1 MQPPTPY
8 RPGKYPPGPTYPA
21 FDGNNKALNAAEEA
35 RMLLIQKRINHTH
48 YHVDRL
54 QHDGFL
60 PRHPPPMV
68 DEYHDTLDERGT
80 QTDPMDTKPKATQTE
95 AYTSTG
101 TGPDDDGGGPQRERQ
116 PGRGVIERVTA
127 GATSTLGGM
136 AGGLAEG
143 GTNLLLHAT
152 RIALNAGAGVLKGI
166 GRYVGDMPEAPEW
179 PSHVPSIPSALALG
193 DDHPPPQPKAKA
205 KPRKVE
211 DDEEARPRK
220 VYEDDEAQP
229 MELTGGSSGSNEP
242 PARQPVFPYPFV
254 NVTPYNGDVFTIHSD
269 EEEEPAAAVQRR
281 ARRAAPDLPGGP
293 GGRSSRSGRSRTGLR
308 KGHAQQRPRS
318 IVNGL
323 LPPSWRDRWGVPAV
337 RSHRLARRARPRT
350 EATGAHGGTWRDEDA
365 VAAATHP

>member
-21 FDGNNKALNAAEEA
+21 FDGNNRALKAAEEA

-48 YHVDRL
+48 YHVERL

-60 PRHPPPMV
+60 PPHPPPME

-127 GATSTLGGM
+127 GATGTLGGM

-152 RIALNAGAGVLKGI
+152 GIALNAGAGVLKGI
-166 GRYVGDMPEAPEW
+166 GRYIGDMPEAPEW
-179 PSHVPSIPSALALG
+179 PSHAPSMPSALASD

-211 DDEEARPRK
+211 D
-220 VYEDDEAQP
+220 YEEAQP
-229 MELTGGSSGSNEP
+229 MALTGGSSGSHEP

-254 NVTPYNGDVFTIHSD
+254 NVTPYNGDVFDIASD
-269 EEEEPAAAVQRR
+269 EEEPAAAAAAVQRR
-281 ARRAAPDLPGGP
+281 ARLAAPGFRQISQAAQEDARATLAALGP
-293 GGRSSRSGRSRTGLR
+293 GYGRGMRNRG
-308 KGHAQQRPRS
+308 
-318 IVNGL
+318 
-323 LPPSWRDRWGVPAV
+323 PPV
-337 RSHRLARRARPRT
+337 
-350 EATGAHGGTWRDEDA
+350 
-365 VAAATHP
+365 

>member
-21 FDGNNKALNAAEEA
+21 FDGNNRALNAAEEA

-48 YHVDRL
+48 YHVERL

-60 PRHPPPMV
+60 PPHPPPMV
-68 DEYHDTLDERGT
+68 DEYHDTLDERG
-80 QTDPMDTKPKATQTE
+80 TQTE

-127 GATSTLGGM
+127 GATGTLGGM

-152 RIALNAGAGVLKGI
+152 GIALNAGAGVLKGI
-166 GRYVGDMPEAPEW
+166 GRYIGDMPEAPEW
-179 PSHVPSIPSALALG
+179 PSHAPSMPSTLAS
-193 DDHPPPQPKAKA
+193 DEDYPPPQPKAKA

-211 DDEEARPRK
+211 D
-220 VYEDDEAQP
+220 YEEAQP
-229 MELTGGSSGSNEP
+229 MALTGGSSGSHEP

-254 NVTPYNGDVFTIHSD
+254 NVTPYNGDVFDIATDD
-269 EEEEPAAAVQRR
+269 EEEPAAAAAAVQRR
-281 ARRAAPDLPGGP
+281 ARRRAAPGFLQISQAAQEDARATLAALGP
-293 GGRSSRSGRSRTGLR
+293 GYGRGMRNRG
-308 KGHAQQRPRS
+308 
-318 IVNGL
+318 
-323 LPPSWRDRWGVPAV
+323 PPV
-337 RSHRLARRARPRT
+337 
-350 EATGAHGGTWRDEDA
+350 
-365 VAAATHP
+365 

>member
-21 FDGNNKALNAAEEA
+21 FDGNNRALNAAEAA

-48 YHVDRL
+48 YHVERL

-60 PRHPPPMV
+60 PPHPPPMV
-68 DEYHDTLDERGT
+68 DEYHDTLDERG
-80 QTDPMDTKPKATQTE
+80 TQTE

-127 GATSTLGGM
+127 GATGTLGGM

-152 RIALNAGAGVLKGI
+152 GIALNAGAGVLKGI
-166 GRYVGDMPEAPEW
+166 GRYIGDMPEAPEW
-179 PSHVPSIPSALALG
+179 PSHAPSMPSTLASD

-211 DDEEARPRK
+211 D
-220 VYEDDEAQP
+220 YEEAQP
-229 MELTGGSSGSNEP
+229 MALTGGSSGSHEP

-254 NVTPYNGDVFTIHSD
+254 NVTPYNGDVFDIASD
-269 EEEEPAAAVQRR
+269 EEEPAAAAAAVQRR
-281 ARRAAPDLPGGP
+281 ARRAAPGFLQISQAAQEDARATLAALGP
-293 GGRSSRSGRSRTGLR
+293 GYGRGMRNRG
-308 KGHAQQRPRS
+308 
-318 IVNGL
+318 
-323 LPPSWRDRWGVPAV
+323 PPV
-337 RSHRLARRARPRT
+337 
-350 EATGAHGGTWRDEDA
+350 
-365 VAAATHP
+365 

>member
-1 MQPPTPY
+1 MQPLTPY

-35 RMLLIQKRINHTH
+35 RMLLIQKRVNHTH

-68 DEYHDTLDERGT
+68 DEYHDTLDESGT

-101 TGPDDDGGGPQRERQ
+101 TGPDDDGGGGPQRERQ

-152 RIALNAGAGVLKGI
+152 GIALNTGVGVLKGI
-166 GRYVGDMPEAPEW
+166 GRYVGDMPDAPEW
-179 PSHVPSIPSALALG
+179 PPSQVPGMPSTIALE
-193 DDHPPPQPKAKA
+193 DEPPQPQPKARA

-211 DDEEARPRK
+211 DD
-220 VYEDDEAQP
+220 YDDEAQP

-242 PARQPVFPYPFV
+242 PARRQVFPYPFV
-254 NVTPYNGDVFTIHSD
+254 NVTPYNGDVFDIATD
-269 EEEEPAAAVQRR
+269 DEEEPAAAVQRR
-281 ARRAAPDLPGGP
+281 ARRAAPGFRQISQEAQNDARAALAALGP
-293 GGRSSRSGRSRTGLR
+293 GYGRGMRNRG
-308 KGHAQQRPRS
+308 
-318 IVNGL
+318 
-323 LPPSWRDRWGVPAV
+323 PPV
-337 RSHRLARRARPRT
+337 
-350 EATGAHGGTWRDEDA
+350 
-365 VAAATHP
+365 

>member
-21 FDGNNKALNAAEEA
+21 FDGNNRALNAAEEA

-48 YHVDRL
+48 YHVERL

-60 PRHPPPMV
+60 PPHPPPMV
-68 DEYHDTLDERGT
+68 DEFHDTLDERG
-80 QTDPMDTKPKATQTE
+80 TQTE

-127 GATSTLGGM
+127 GATGTLGGM

-152 RIALNAGAGVLKGI
+152 GIALNTGAGVLRGI
-166 GRYVGDMPEAPEW
+166 GRYIGDMPEAPEW
-179 PSHVPSIPSALALG
+179 PSHAPSMPSALAS
-193 DDHPPPQPKAKA
+193 DEDHPPPQPKAKA

-211 DDEEARPRK
+211 D
-220 VYEDDEAQP
+220 YEEAQP
-229 MELTGGSSGSNEP
+229 MALTGGSSGSHEP

-254 NVTPYNGDVFTIHSD
+254 NVTPYNGDVFDIASSD
-269 EEEEPAAAVQRR
+269 EEEPAAAAAAVQRR
-281 ARRAAPDLPGGP
+281 ARRRAAPGFLQISQAAQEDARATLAALGP
-293 GGRSSRSGRSRTGLR
+293 GYGRGMRNRG
-308 KGHAQQRPRS
+308 
-318 IVNGL
+318 
-323 LPPSWRDRWGVPAV
+323 PPV
-337 RSHRLARRARPRT
+337 
-350 EATGAHGGTWRDEDA
+350 
-365 VAAATHP
+365 

>member
-21 FDGNNKALNAAEEA
+21 FDGNNRALNAAEEA

-48 YHVDRL
+48 YHVERL

-60 PRHPPPMV
+60 PPHPPPME

-95 AYTSTG
+95 VTSTG

-116 PGRGVIERVTA
+116 PGRGVIERVSA
-127 GATSTLGGM
+127 GATGTLGGM

-152 RIALNAGAGVLKGI
+152 GIALNAGAGVLKGI
-166 GRYVGDMPEAPEW
+166 GRYIGDMPEAPEW
-179 PSHVPSIPSALALG
+179 PSHAPSMPSTLAS
-193 DDHPPPQPKAKA
+193 DDDYPPPQPKAKA

-211 DDEEARPRK
+211 D
-220 VYEDDEAQP
+220 YEEAQP
-229 MELTGGSSGSNEP
+229 MALTGGSSGSHEP

-254 NVTPYNGDVFTIHSD
+254 NVTPYNGDVFDIASSD
-269 EEEEPAAAVQRR
+269 EEEPAAAAAAVQRR
-281 ARRAAPDLPGGP
+281 ARRAAPGFRQISQAAQEDARATLAALGP
-293 GGRSSRSGRSRTGLR
+293 GYGRGMRNRG
-308 KGHAQQRPRS
+308 
-318 IVNGL
+318 
-323 LPPSWRDRWGVPAV
+323 PPV
-337 RSHRLARRARPRT
+337 
-350 EATGAHGGTWRDEDA
+350 
-365 VAAATHP
+365 